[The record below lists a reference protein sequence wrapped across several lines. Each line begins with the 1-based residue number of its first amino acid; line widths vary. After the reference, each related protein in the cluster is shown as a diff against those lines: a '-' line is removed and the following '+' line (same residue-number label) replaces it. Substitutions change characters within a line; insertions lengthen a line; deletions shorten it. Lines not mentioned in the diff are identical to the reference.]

1 MNFTKNK
8 KTKIKTNTQRKS
20 NTQRNK
26 TNENSNNISNN
37 ISSKDSKEYD
47 ELPFV
52 SVCTPTFNRRPFVPF
67 LIDCFIN
74 QDYPIEKMEWII
86 VDDGDDKI
94 EDLVSNIPQVKY
106 FKSQKKIALGRKRN
120 IMNSK
125 CQGDIIVYMDDD
137 DYYPPE
143 RVSHAVETLMNNS
156 LYDVAG
162 CDDISIYFGD
172 PECKIYDIGPYHEY
186 HATAATFAFRK
197 CFLKNNSFNND
208 KLFGEE
214 SSFLKNFTVPLVK
227 LDPSKTILVFSH
239 SLNTIDK
246 RFIFKNEKH
255 HKVRESEKEINDIVK
270 SDIFLDFIVNNDKY
284 VQDYE
289 FGKREFKKD
298 IIEKIEEIEEKNSK
312 KMTIVDS
319 MKENLS
325 KYTKDELINIIL
337 NLKLKKFID
346 QKKQNDSY
354 QSEEL

>member
-1 MNFTKNK
+1 MNFTKN
-8 KTKIKTNTQRKS
+8 TKTNTQRKS
-20 NTQRNK
+20 NIQRKKSNK
-26 TNENSNNISNN
+26 ISNKY
-37 ISSKDSKEYD
+37 SKQFHH
-47 ELPFV
+47 LPFV
-52 SVCTPTFNRRPFVPF
+52 SVCTPTFNRRPFIPF
-67 LIDCFIN
+67 LINCFKN

-94 EDLVSNIPQVKY
+94 EDLVRNIPQVRY
-106 FKSQKKIALGRKRN
+106 FKSQRKITLGRKRN

-125 CQGDIIVYMDDD
+125 CKGDIIVYMDDD

-156 LYDVAG
+156 LYDIAG
-162 CDDISIYFGD
+162 CDNISIYFGD

-197 CFLKNNSFNND
+197 CFLENNTFNND

-227 LDPSKTILVFSH
+227 LDPSKTILVYSH
-239 SLNTIDK
+239 SLNTLDK

-270 SDIFLDFIVNNDKY
+270 SDIFLDFIVNNHKY

-319 MKENLS
+319 MKDNLS

-337 NLKLKKFID
+337 NLKLKKFVD
-346 QKKQNDSY
+346 QKKKNDSY